1 METYR
6 QKGGG
11 DRHEHLKLSIKV
23 KYDKEEI
30 QMKELIKRIL
40 TTMVVFF
47 ALYFFLPLLV
57 QYKSYDVYVQ
67 SICVLASVI
76 GAGFYWVGS
85 KN

>member
-1 METYR
+1 
-6 QKGGG
+6 
-11 DRHEHLKLSIKV
+11 
-23 KYDKEEI
+23 
-30 QMKELIKRIL
+30 MKELIKRIL

>member
-11 DRHEHLKLSIKV
+11 DRNEHLKLSIKV

-40 TTMVVFF
+40 TTMVVF
-47 ALYFFLPLLV
+47 LSL
-57 QYKSYDVYVQ
+57 
-67 SICVLASVI
+67 IHI
-76 GAGFYWVGS
+76 
-85 KN
+85 